1 MQCNS
6 YVFLT
11 VLECL
16 LFTLTG
22 VAVDTV
28 PHHCGYCLWPRSEQC
43 FQTVETNR
51 RPLDV
56 CQINMHEDTSHYYD
70 WQTEKNSLV
79 VPSPL

>member
-1 MQCNS
+1 MYEQC
-6 YVFLT
+6 VLVT

-16 LFTLTG
+16 LFTLAG

-28 PHHCGYCLWPRSEQC
+28 PHHCGCWLWPCSEQC

-56 CQINMHEDTSHYYD
+56 CQINAGMKTPPITMIGK
-70 WQTEKNSLV
+70 QKRTV
-79 VPSPL
+79 R